1 MQKLDKSH
9 YIHLRCHSEY
19 SITDGIVKIGDYVE
33 QAVDKNMPAIALTDL
48 SNLFGAVKFYKKAV
62 SVGIKPLI
70 GCDLWIENE
79 VKRDEPYRALAL
91 CQTKEGYENLSKL
104 LSKAYLENQYRG
116 RVEIKKSWLLNEFN
130 KDLIILSGATS
141 GDVGQLIL
149 QEKLEQAQDALNQW
163 KISFGD
169 RFYIELQRNGDGEF
183 RGRQERYIK
192 QALHFAVDNN
202 VPVVATHPI
211 QFMREDDFR
220 AHESKSCISEGFVLG
235 DRRRPKSFTSDQY
248 CKDEVEMTEL
258 FSDIPSAL
266 KNSVSIAYRCNFSFM
281 LGKNYLP
288 NFPIPKNTTINE
300 YLLNEAKNGLKKRLE
315 VLFLD
320 KSIRIQKKIVYEER
334 LHFEVGVINQM
345 GYAGYFFIVADFIN

>member
-19 SITDGIVKIGDYVE
+19 SITDGIVKIGDYVD
-33 QAVDKNMPAIALTDL
+33 QAVEKNMPAIALTDL

-62 SVGIKPLI
+62 GVGIKPLI
-70 GCDLWIENE
+70 GCDLWLENE
-79 VKRDEPYRALAL
+79 VKRNEPYRILAL

-116 RVEIKKSWLLNEFN
+116 RVEIKKFWLLNEFN

-141 GDVGQLIL
+141 GDIGQLIL
-149 QEKLEQAQDALNQW
+149 QEKLEQAEDALNQW

-169 RFYIELQRNGDGEF
+169 RFYIELQRNGEGDF
-183 RGRQERYIK
+183 RARQERYIN
-192 QALHFAVDNN
+192 QALHFAVNTK

-235 DRRRPKSFTSDQY
+235 DKRRPKSFTSDQY
-248 CKDEVEMTEL
+248 CKDEAEMAKL

-266 KNSVSIAYRCNFSFM
+266 QNSVSIAYRCNFSFK
-281 LGKNYLP
+281 LGENYLP
-288 NFPIPKNTTINE
+288 NFPIPKNITIDK
-300 YLLNEAKNGLKKRLE
+300 YLLNEAQNGLKKRLE

-320 KSIRIQKKIVYEER
+320 KAIQKQKKVEY
-334 LHFEVGVINQM
+334 
-345 GYAGYFFIVADFIN
+345 

>member
-79 VKRDEPYRALAL
+79 VKRNEPYRILAL

-116 RVEIKKSWLLNEFN
+116 RVEVKKSWLLNEFN

-141 GDVGQLIL
+141 GDIGQLIL
-149 QEKLEQAQDALNQW
+149 QEKLEQAEEALNQW

-169 RFYIELQRNGDGEF
+169 RFYIELQRNGEGEF
-183 RGRQERYIK
+183 RERQEQYIK
-192 QALHFAVDNN
+192 QALHFAFDNE

-211 QFMREDDFR
+211 QFMKEDDFR
-220 AHESKSCISEGFVLG
+220 AHESKTCIAEGFVLG
-235 DRRRPKSFTSDQY
+235 DKRRPKLFTSDQL
-248 CKDEVEMTEL
+248 VP
-258 FSDIPSAL
+258 FH
-266 KNSVSIAYRCNFSFM
+266 NSVSALYDGGTNPP
-281 LGKNYLP
+281 KP
-288 NFPIPKNTTINE
+288 N
-300 YLLNEAKNGLKKRLE
+300 AAVE
-315 VLFLD
+315 VPD
-320 KSIRIQKKIVYEER
+320 PA
-334 LHFEVGVINQM
+334 N
-345 GYAGYFFIVADFIN
+345 